1 MKITIIPVGYFK
13 TNCYILENEEEII
26 IIDPGDEP
34 TKIDKEINK
43 KLVGIIITHSHSDHI
58 GAVDYFKNKYNVPIY
73 GYNNLKEGRNKI
85 KSFCFEV
92 IYNPGHTKDSISI
105 FFKEEKKMFVGDF
118 VFYHTIGRTD
128 LDGGCSY
135 EMKQSINKL
144 KENNDVIIYP
154 GHGRITSLEE
164 EKKYNIYFK

>member
-1 MKITIIPVGYFK
+1 MKIKIIPVGYLK
-13 TNCYILENEEEII
+13 TNCYILENDEEVIV
-26 IIDPGDEP
+26 IDPGDEQA
-34 TKIDKEINK
+34 KIDKEINK
-43 KLVGIIITHSHSDHI
+43 KLVGIIITHSHNDHV

-73 GYNNLKEGRNKI
+73 SYINLKEGRNRI

-105 FFKEEKKMFVGDF
+105 YFPEEKKMFVGDF
-118 VFYHTIGRTD
+118 IFYHTIGRTD
-128 LDGGCSY
+128 LDSGSFCD
-135 EMKQSINKL
+135 MKKSINRL
-144 KENNDVIIYP
+144 KNNNDVIIYP